1 MFLDHKI
8 SGIGPRMFRANCHLD
23 EYKITFE
30 SCTTHPHNIY
40 VQIFAESG
48 LIGVIILLIPLGALI
63 YFSVKHFIL
72 KYLLKKNLFTDFQ
85 LALMS
90 CFSNNSLANCSNR

>member
-1 MFLDHKI
+1 
-8 SGIGPRMFRANCHLD
+8 MFRANCHLE

-48 LIGVIILLIPLGALI
+48 LIGVIILLIPLVALI
-63 YFSVKHFIL
+63 YFSIKHFIL
-72 KYLLKKNLFTDFQ
+72 KYLLKKNLFTDF
-85 LALMS
+85 
-90 CFSNNSLANCSNR
+90 N